1 MTNVELVC
9 EILDQFGFESDPVAS
24 LEKNIQQTEE
34 EINKLN
40 DQISEFTNE
49 AKELAEKSSELSEK
63 TRESENSQ
71 LVELESSHK
80 ALLIHVRDGN

>member
-1 MTNVELVC
+1 M
-9 EILDQFGFESDPVAS
+9 
-24 LEKNIQQTEE
+24 
-34 EINKLN
+34 N